1 MTLRT
6 PEPARLRCVA
16 VLAVAVMLVAAAGCS
31 GRYRSGV
38 YESRYTRY
46 VIDEP
51 VGSWSR
57 IRRTGVN
64 VAFGHTSGA
73 AIYVDDSC
81 RRYDDAPLH
90 VLANH
95 LFFGFTEV
103 EVESTE
109 DLEIDGR
116 AAYRRVIRGR
126 MDGVPV
132 KVAATVMKKDD
143 CVYDFVYFAAPG
155 AFEGGLAEYERVVR
169 SFRVDR

>member
-6 PEPARLRCVA
+6 HERASVRCVA
-16 VLAVAVMLVAAAGCS
+16 VLAATVTLFTAAGCS

-51 VGSWSR
+51 AGSWSR

-64 VAFGHTSGA
+64 VAFGHPSGA
-73 AIYVDDSC
+73 GIYVDDSC

-95 LFFGFTEV
+95 LFFGFTQV

-109 DLEIDGR
+109 DMEIDGR
-116 AAYRRVIRGR
+116 AAYRRVVRGR

-132 KVAATVMKKDD
+132 RVAATVMKKDD
-143 CVYDFVYFAAPG
+143 CVYDFVYVAAPG
-155 AFEGGLAEYERVVR
+155 AFESGLAEYERVVR